1 MGDTEDL
8 RESDIK
14 KGENSLSAKSRI
26 SIISRLPSEKGDV
39 ISSNIEDTFD
49 MVQEAKDTAISTS
62 NSKGIITDL
71 RLQLS
76 KKRLEGRHKES
87 TSNRDAR
94 HKLSKSVGKP
104 FDNIE
109 GTHPESEE
117 DNLDPL
123 EKATVDDVSP
133 RTIRQLPDRL
143 EHDMAR
149 GKSRLVL
156 RDASRLR
163 GRQVEAFTTEEN
175 DIINESLQEYSDEE
189 KNLNS
194 QTYSAVQRGS
204 R

>member
-1 MGDTEDL
+1 M
-8 RESDIK
+8 
-14 KGENSLSAKSRI
+14 
-26 SIISRLPSEKGDV
+26 
-39 ISSNIEDTFD
+39 
-49 MVQEAKDTAISTS
+49 
-62 NSKGIITDL
+62 
-71 RLQLS
+71 
-76 KKRLEGRHKES
+76 
-87 TSNRDAR
+87 
-94 HKLSKSVGKP
+94 SKSVGKP
-104 FDNIE
+104 FDNVE
-109 GTHPESEE
+109 GTPPESEE

-123 EKATVDDVSP
+123 ERATVDDVSP

-143 EHDMAR
+143 EDDMAR

-189 KNLNS
+189 KNSNS